1 MTFGLAC
8 DRDGYD
14 LRQPKCSICGS
25 RGCPEMNSCKEI
37 VTVMTKTSDVRE
49 YVENYRFEFDDG
61 GSYAPTERERAMLED
76 ALEGYLADPQRQR
89 ACHE

>member
-1 MTFGLAC
+1 M
-8 DRDGYD
+8 
-14 LRQPKCSICGS
+14 
-25 RGCPEMNSCKEI
+25 
-37 VTVMTKTSDVRE
+37 MTKTSDVRE